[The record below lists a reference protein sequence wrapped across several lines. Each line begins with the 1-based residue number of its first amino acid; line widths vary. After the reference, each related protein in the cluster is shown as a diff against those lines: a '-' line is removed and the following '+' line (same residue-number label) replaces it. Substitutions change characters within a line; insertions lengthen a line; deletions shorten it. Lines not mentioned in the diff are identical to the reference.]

1 MKVKNVVFSGF
12 MAAILMSA
20 TGTASAAI
28 SVASQGYVDAQVDAV
43 EASVSNTYLTKTD
56 AADTYLTETQV
67 TEQITNVVGT
77 TESGI
82 LADVAANKS
91 AIAALDDKYAT
102 DTALS
107 DGLNLK
113 EDSANKTTAITD
125 ENKTS
130 QTLFPTLG
138 AITSYTDQKVADIV
152 AGDMKDALDA
162 YATTQDVA
170 DDIADALN
178 TAQGYADAA
187 EAAAIAAAKTAGDV
201 AYDVKGAAAAAQS
214 AAEATAAAALN
225 EYKTTNDAAVQKNA
239 TDIKTNADA
248 IADIN
253 TELSTMATSE
263 TVTALTTRVGTAES
277 DIDKLE
283 AADTEMSDKI
293 SANETAISDLQN
305 DLATKIDAPAACE
318 TQDCVLSINK
328 ASGTISWV
336 PLTEPVADFME

>member
-1 MKVKNVVFSGF
+1 MKVKNVIFSGF

-91 AIAALDDKYAT
+91 AIAALDDTYAT

-178 TAQGYADAA
+178 IAQGYADAA
-187 EAAAIAAAKTAGDV
+187 EAAAIAAAKTAGDA
-201 AYDVKGAAAAAQS
+201 AYDVKGAADDAL
-214 AAEATAAAALN
+214 TAAKA
-225 EYKTTNDAAVQKNA
+225 Y
-239 TDIKTNADA
+239 TDELANGQVKTNKES
-248 IADIN
+248 IESIN
-253 TELSTMATSE
+253 TTLGSMATSE
-263 TVTALTTRVGTAES
+263 TVTALTDRVGTAES
-277 DIDKLE
+277 DIDALQAKDTEL
-283 AADTEMSDKI
+283 AADIATNAQGIADNK
-293 SANETAISDLQN
+293 SAIEQFEEAYI
-305 DLATKIDAPAACE
+305 AKPAACQN
-318 TQDCVLSINK
+318 TYCVLSVN
-328 ASGTISWV
+328 GETISWM
-336 PLTEPVADFME
+336 PLTEPVADFMDK